1 MKLNKRAL
9 IICVSFIL
17 VAGTAAAVKT
27 EEARF
32 KFGDMRQDELMQIIE
47 ILEKQV
53 GTLKKNRDKYKEN
66 VNPEYKELQGKIEEL
81 ERELAIAYKARI

>member
-1 MKLNKRAL
+1 MRFIKRAL
-9 IICVSFIL
+9 IVCVSFML
-17 VAGTAAAVKT
+17 VAGTATAAKA

-32 KFGDMRQDELMQIIE
+32 KFSDMRQDELMQIIE

-53 GTLKKNRDKYKEN
+53 GTLRKNRDNYKEDGS
-66 VNPEYKELQGKIEEL
+66 PEYKELQGKIEEL

>member
-1 MKLNKRAL
+1 MRFIKKAL

-17 VAGTAAAVKT
+17 VIGTAAVVRA

-32 KFGDMRQDELMQIIE
+32 KFSDMRQDELMQIIE

-53 GTLKKNRDKYKEN
+53 GTLRKNRDNYKEDAG
-66 VNPEYKELQGKIEEL
+66 PEYKELQGKIEEL
-81 ERELAIAYKARI
+81 ERELAIAHKARI

>member
-1 MKLNKRAL
+1 MNFSKTVSL
-9 IICVSFIL
+9 ICVGLML
-17 VAGTAAAVKT
+17 VAGTAVVVKA

-32 KFGDMRQDELMQIIE
+32 KFSDMRQDELMQIIE

-53 GTLKKNRDKYKEN
+53 GTLRKNRDNYKEDGS
-66 VNPEYKELQGKIEEL
+66 PEYKELQGKIEEL